1 MTRVDIDAKGGRAKK
16 KPKAWSK
23 SPPGKDEA
31 DHYDHIMMIMMIF
44 IFFIILIILM
54 SLMILVILVILMI
67 LTTLLILLMRP
78 QDKRGALLGDI
89 VINIRNPK

>member
-31 DHYDHIMMIMMIF
+31 DHYDHYDDYDDCDVDVYVYVHVYVYVYNMIHD
-44 IFFIILIILM
+44 
-54 SLMILVILVILMI
+54 
-67 LTTLLILLMRP
+67 
-78 QDKRGALLGDI
+78 QH
-89 VINIRNPK
+89 